1 MPRPAALRSLGV
13 GFLLAVLFIVLPA
26 VGRCAD
32 EEEAKAPP
40 TFAEL
45 EEAGAL
51 IGEILIN
58 NQDIFDTDDPKE
70 RAVLFRA
77 ANLLH
82 IRTRPD
88 VVRRMLLFRTG
99 EPVSAR
105 LIEETE
111 RLMRN
116 NKFIYDVSI
125 RPKAVHDGVVDIEV
139 TTRDTWSLDPGV
151 SFGRSGGTNSSG
163 LSIAEMN
170 LLGSGTR
177 LSFARTSNV
186 DRTSDE
192 ILIGHDH
199 LIDGWTALVA
209 SHATNSDGSRNQ
221 LSLTRPFYARDTRW
235 SAGATA
241 TRDDRLDSIYN
252 SGVLVA
258 QYRHQK
264 SSADAFAGW
273 SPGLIDGHVHRYT
286 GGLDFSD
293 DSFLIEPSALAPA
306 VLPEDKRSVSPY
318 IRYEL
323 IEDRVARVY
332 NRNQIGRPEYFDMGL
347 SLSVKA
353 SVSSKGLGS
362 TRDSAGLSVT
372 ASRGFAPDDEDA
384 ILATGNFAA
393 EQGGEGIGRVSA
405 DANATYYHRH
415 GKTSLFFASARVAVL
430 RRPEPNETLQLG
442 GDNGLRGYP
451 LRYQTGENLIL
462 TSVENRFFTD
472 WYPFRL
478 FRVGGAIFGDVGRA
492 WGGAPPGAPDA
503 HWLADVGFGLRIAN
517 VRTAFGNMLHAD
529 LAFPIGP
536 DQNIKKVQFLLKT
549 KVSY

>member
-1 MPRPAALRSLGV
+1 
-13 GFLLAVLFIVLPA
+13 
-26 VGRCAD
+26 
-32 EEEAKAPP
+32 
-40 TFAEL
+40 
-45 EEAGAL
+45 
-51 IGEILIN
+51 
-58 NQDIFDTDDPKE
+58 
-70 RAVLFRA
+70 
-77 ANLLH
+77 
-82 IRTRPD
+82 
-88 VVRRMLLFRTG
+88 MLLFRTG

-170 LLGSGTR
+170 LLGTGTR
-177 LSFARTSNV
+177 VSFARTSNV

-192 ILIGHDH
+192 FLIGHDH
-199 LIDGWTALVA
+199 LFDGWTALVA
-209 SHATNSDGSRNQ
+209 SHATNSDGTRNQ
-221 LSLTRPFYARDTRW
+221 LSLKRPFYARDTRW

-241 TRDDRLDSIYN
+241 TRDDRLDSVYN

-293 DSFLIEPSALAPA
+293 DSFLIEPGALVPA
-306 VLPEDKRSVSPY
+306 VLPADKRSVSPY

-362 TRDSAGLSVT
+362 TRDSAGISLT
-372 ASRGFAPDDEDA
+372 ASRGFAPDEEDA
-384 ILATGNFAA
+384 ILATGTFAA

-405 DANATYYHRH
+405 DANTTYYHRH